1 MQVCVSGTC
10 QAQGLDWATRSLTL
24 PTALYANAVVW
35 DSNRQRM
42 VLFGGRLFAGT
53 RVAET
58 WELGPTGWVQRLP
71 TTSPPA
77 RSGHDMA
84 YDPVR
89 QRVIL
94 FGGFPDSGVRLGDT
108 WEWDG
113 TTWTARSPATSPSAR
128 SGHRMAWDPV
138 RNVIVLFGGRID
150 GTGAFYQADT
160 WTWNGTTWALVSS
173 TGPSAREGV
182 ALAWDPGFMGG
193 RLMLFGGIG
202 NSGNR
207 ADTLAW
213 DGAAWSTVS
222 LSASPSGRVFH
233 DMIYSPTLGK
243 VLLFGGSTGGSASAT
258 FFSDTWV
265 FDRTAW
271 TQLTPSTVPGARNG
285 HAMEFDPT
293 RNRVMLLSGYNG
305 TSVFGD
311 QWEY

>member
-10 QAQGLDWATRSLTL
+10 QTLGTDWATRSLTL

-42 VLFGGRLFAGT
+42 VLFGGRPFAGT

-94 FGGFPDSGVRLGDT
+94 FGGFPDSGLRLGDT

-138 RNVIVLFGGRID
+138 HNVIVLFGGRID
-150 GTGAFYQADT
+150 STAYQADT

-182 ALAWDPGFMGG
+182 ALAWDPNFMGG
-193 RLMLFGGIG
+193 RLVLFGGIG

-213 DGAAWSTVS
+213 DGTAWSTVS
-222 LSASPSGRVFH
+222 LSASPTGRVFH
-233 DMIYSPTLGK
+233 DMVYSPTLGK
-243 VLLFGGSTGGSASAT
+243 ILLFGGSTGGSASAT
-258 FFSDTWV
+258 FYGDTWV

-271 TQLTPSTVPGARNG
+271 TQLTPSTLPGARNG
-285 HAMEFDPT
+285 HTMEFDPT

-305 TSVFGD
+305 TAVLAD